1 MDGKIDPR
9 NLSISA
15 IALRF
20 GNLFFRHG
28 RACPLSPKD

>member
-1 MDGKIDPR
+1 MDGRIDPR
-9 NLSISA
+9 NLSILA

-28 RACPLSPKD
+28 AGLGRLC